1 MHNEQNKKILTVS
14 DSIGVTDFPGPQ
26 APEKHSSK
34 TVYLRYLP
42 PKLLV
47 CKFQVAQPD
56 IHLVNIED
64 DEVDPPTTCLSTAGL
79 PNGESR
85 LLYME
90 PSVYRLEGIVGS
102 KTYILD

>member
-64 DEVDPPTTCLSTAGL
+64 DEVDPPHHLPVYCRAAKWGIQTAIHGAICLQAGR
-79 PNGESR
+79 NRGF
-85 LLYME
+85 
-90 PSVYRLEGIVGS
+90 
-102 KTYILD
+102 